1 MPQGLNEHPPSSPPY
16 LILLYSYWTG
26 FVSVSCKRTCLLIPL
41 KQRKYIDICMQCH
54 YKVVTQNID
63 NAQIFRYN
71 VLRRLLPLS
80 SLLFACCM
88 LKKKPSIMVVTAVV
102 LVVLGCIIAGT
113 YSWFFIFNKGS
124 EQPRFL
130 LNWAPTPP
138 LSQY

>member
-1 MPQGLNEHPPSSPPY
+1 MQDH
-16 LILLYSYWTG
+16 
-26 FVSVSCKRTCLLIPL
+26 CKIAKT
-41 KQRKYIDICMQCH
+41 
-54 YKVVTQNID
+54 D

-113 YSWFFIFNKGS
+113 FSWFFIFNKGS
-124 EQPRFL
+124 DQLRFL
-130 LNWAPTPP
+130 SN
-138 LSQY
+138 